1 MVKKTDADVG
11 ALRDAMDAAEL
22 DFANAKLAF
31 YNRRSYKDRG
41 VEYDDLRGYAERF
54 IAANYEFQRAKWG
67 EVRLKLSISR
77 LLRE

>member
-1 MVKKTDADVG
+1 MVKKPDVNVE

-22 DFANAKLAF
+22 DFANAKLAY
-31 YNRRSYKDRG
+31 YNRRPYKDRG

-54 IAANYEFQRAKWG
+54 ISASYEFQRAKWSK
-67 EVRLKLSISR
+67 VRLKLTISR